1 MSGHVHTGIVEFAFA
16 GFSAIL
22 MIHLL
27 RFTAAKMVDSP
38 ALSGFGKALGGIV
51 SF

>member
-1 MSGHVHTGIVEFAFA
+1 MTGHVHTGFVEFVFA

-38 ALSGFGKALGGIV
+38 SLASAGKALGGIV